1 MSNKTEK
8 AVEDY
13 FTRLLSE
20 PELDKDIKAQPLQ
33 KLLSK
38 VSAPAAEPAR
48 KAPVSEAPAVAKPA
62 PSVSTAPA
70 SLAEITPTKTTGTK
84 TTPTESPVV
93 AEKPVAASPKVS
105 PPAPKTEVAPEL
117 APTGSEA
124 ALKESLPDKF
134 QVLYFEVAG
143 LTLAVPLT
151 SLGGIQKLKKVN
163 QLFGKPDWFM
173 GVQLNREQ
181 QINVV
186 DTTRWVMPEK
196 YTDQLA
202 QSLDYQY
209 IILLGDSGWG
219 LACERL
225 VDADPLDHGEIKWRQ
240 SPGKRPWL
248 AGTVK
253 SRMCGLLAVDELV
266 GLLEQGL
273 NS

>member
-13 FTRLLSE
+13 FSRLLSE
-20 PELDKDIKAQPLQ
+20 PELDRDIKAQPLQ

-38 VSAPAAEPAR
+38 VSAPAAAPATTKPAR
-48 KAPVSEAPAVAKPA
+48 AKPA
-62 PSVSTAPA
+62 VTAPPT
-70 SLAEITPTKTTGTK
+70 AEATAPPKSAL
-84 TTPTESPVV
+84 P
-93 AEKPVAASPKVS
+93 AEKPVAKPKAEQPVVEPPKAA
-105 PPAPKTEVAPEL
+105 PPATQPDPVPEVAP
-117 APTGSEA
+117 ADTGA
-124 ALKESLPDKF
+124 TLQESLPANF

-163 QLFGKPDWFM
+163 QLFGKPAWFM

-225 VDADPLDHGEIKWRQ
+225 VDADPLDHDEIKWRQ
-240 SPGKRPWL
+240 TPGKRPWL

-253 SRMCGLLAVDELV
+253 SRMCGLLAVDALV